1 MAMFDGSEDTNTTKK
16 ALNWWKDVVEDAK
29 NNSTNN
35 TNGTD
40 AHEDQNHTKL
50 FKAFMKDAH

>member
-1 MAMFDGSEDTNTTKK
+1 MFDGSEDTNTTKK